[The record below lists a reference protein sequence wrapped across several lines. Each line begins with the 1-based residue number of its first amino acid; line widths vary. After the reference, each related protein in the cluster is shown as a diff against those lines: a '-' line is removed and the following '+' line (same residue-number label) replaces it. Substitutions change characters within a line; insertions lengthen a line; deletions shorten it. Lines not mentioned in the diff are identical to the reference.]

1 MRGRSK
7 RVVGEQRNAGGNGV
21 RSGAVVLRRRPHVPD
36 VGHQGRDV
44 VACDDARQIG
54 YGRTVRRAV
63 VEIRIVAPD
72 QPRRFLRDGHGRI
85 GVRRPVFPGHI
96 ARQDHLE
103 FIGAGVFDLF
113 GRGGVH
119 RDREGHG
126 VGVDD
131 LSGVELRGRRMD
143 GSRILDRRSGGPLEI
158 ELSRID
164 RDRYDHR
171 ILHRQRRGRDGFG
184 DRDLV
189 VPRLNGMDILQ
200 LQRIGINVQVDVRA
214 VLPGIGDREALGHP
228 GRRALQRNVIPVDDL
243 RKRRSGRTGGETD
256 PGDRDG
262 IHRPLG
268 NDMDRALLGVRMGA
282 EIIRKRRTI
291 PSVDEEAERKAR
303 ALIAQ
308 TVQFVCAAEQNVPVL
323 LDLPVDRVAGHRLRE
338 IVDGIVI
345 VVEDHLPDA
354 VEMQDR
360 AHDVLVDGNAVETD
374 VLVVDAGQDNAVV
387 MEVVPL
393 QILDVFGIRV
403 DRIFG
408 RSVKVEREDRPLRL
422 DPGPQIIARRFGK
435 RTLERE
441 RNEHFVLGK
450 IVRKKH
456 IRDLEALFAAESVEL
471 PLDRVDIVLTAM
483 EVFQRLQSG
492 EGRAPVVQKG
502 QRFTSLF
509 DRDLGDPIVVED
521 GDGHGG
527 NGFPVEGLGDHD
539 GLRFA
544 VRQPGHVIGIRR
556 VVILVNEFPVAKPLP
571 EEAEIRHAPEVGDG
585 KDEGEKHS
593 EKEFSLL
600 QCGDFKARADAD
612 QNGQQRRDQMTT
624 EEHGGGD
631 RRHDLIDVGESVN
644 ERERERSPRKERRVD
659 HVQPDRRTDARIGEA
674 HPEEHKEVKCGD
686 PDHKQIV
693 DRADPPGDQ
702 HSDRSGVR
710 QETDHD
716 RDVNETSAFFDPI
729 RHFVLPSDSRIRFG
743 PLRYPFFCKSSLSE
757 I

>member
-1 MRGRSK
+1 
-7 RVVGEQRNAGGNGV
+7 
-21 RSGAVVLRRRPHVPD
+21 
-36 VGHQGRDV
+36 
-44 VACDDARQIG
+44 
-54 YGRTVRRAV
+54 
-63 VEIRIVAPD
+63 
-72 QPRRFLRDGHGRI
+72 
-85 GVRRPVFPGHI
+85 
-96 ARQDHLE
+96 
-103 FIGAGVFDLF
+103 
-113 GRGGVH
+113 
-119 RDREGHG
+119 
-126 VGVDD
+126 
-131 LSGVELRGRRMD
+131 
-143 GSRILDRRSGGPLEI
+143 
-158 ELSRID
+158 
-164 RDRYDHR
+164 
-171 ILHRQRRGRDGFG
+171 
-184 DRDLV
+184 
-189 VPRLNGMDILQ
+189 MDILQ

-303 ALIAQ
+303 APVAQ

-408 RSVKVEREDRPLRL
+408 RSVKVEREDRSLRA
-422 DPGPQIIARRFGK
+422 DPGPEIVARRFGE
-435 RTLERE
+435 RPLERE
-441 RNEHFVLGK
+441 GNEHFVLGK
-450 IVRKKH
+450 IVRKEH
-456 IRDLEALFAAESVEL
+456 IRDGETFLAAEFVEL
-471 PLDRVDIVLTAM
+471 PLDRVDIVLAAL
-483 EVFQRLQSG
+483 EGLQRLKGG
-492 EGRAPVVQKG
+492 EGRAVVEEDG
-502 QRFTSLF
+502 QRFASLL
-509 DRDLGDPIVVED
+509 DRDLGDPLVAED
-521 GDGHGG
+521 RNRHGG
-527 NGFPVEGLGDHD
+527 NGFHVEGLGDHD
-539 GLRFA
+539 RPRFSLRES
-544 VRQPGHVIGIRR
+544 GHVIGIGCL
-556 VVILVNEFPVAKPLP
+556 VIGVNEFPVPEPLP

-600 QCGDFKARADAD
+600 QFGNVKARADAD
-612 QNGQQRRDQMTT
+612 QNGQQRREQMTG
-624 EEHGGGD
+624 EERGGGD
-631 RRHDLIDVGESVN
+631 RRHDLADVGEPVK
-644 ERERERSPRKERRVD
+644 ERKRERSARNEHRVD
-659 HVQPDRRTDARIGEA
+659 HVQQDRRADARVGEA
-674 HPEEHKEVKCGD
+674 HPDEHKEVHSGD
-686 PDHKQIV
+686 RDHEQIV
-693 DRADPPGDQ
+693 DRTDPSGDQ
-702 HSDRSGVR
+702 HADRGDVR

-716 RDVNETSAFFDPI
+716 RCVNEASAFFDPI
-729 RHFVLPSDSRIRFG
+729 RHFYLPSESRIRFG
-743 PLRYPFFCKSSLSE
+743 PLRYPFFCRSSLSE